1 MVLLPIKPRSKR
13 PFAHSKDRYTSSRPQ
28 SRTNASKIYKAA
40 VPLVGWEPLL
50 PLLQTTSILQQ
61 SIALHQMVIISD
73 SNNKILVYDFLPLN
87 PTNSTIVAT
96 LLTGGSVSAE
106 TRIRPLS
113 QLPPLLLP
121 SSSNID
127 KQRYSLSSLTI
138 KLEDITGKEGK
149 MVVDNPHAVAEAFS
163 HTWQRDVPYLTLFSN
178 DCTTFADRLIDAVI
192 I

>member
-1 MVLLPIKPRSKR
+1 M
-13 PFAHSKDRYTSSRPQ
+13 
-28 SRTNASKIYKAA
+28 
-40 VPLVGWEPLL
+40 
-50 PLLQTTSILQQ
+50 
-61 SIALHQMVIISD
+61 
-73 SNNKILVYDFLPLN
+73 
-87 PTNSTIVAT
+87 
-96 LLTGGSVSAE
+96 SAE